1 LRAILAVARREIY
14 SFFVSPA
21 AYVVVTI
28 FIVTV
33 SVWFLVLIFQNIS
46 AQLTVQLTPGARQPT
61 LTDKVLRPFLMNG
74 LFRVLWLVA
83 PLISMRLLSE
93 DRKQGTAD
101 LLLSSPITTL
111 QLVLGKYLGAL
122 AIMAILFVATMHIP
136 LFLVLGGNVD
146 RGVVFAGYLGVF
158 LTAAMFLAAGVFA
171 SSLTE
176 NQIVA
181 ALLTMATMLG
191 IFLFGKL
198 AEASQRFL
206 GGVFTPFSLGSHLE
220 DFIRGILD
228 SSGFVYFL
236 SMSAFFVFLTQRTI
250 DSQRWR

>member
-1 LRAILAVARREIY
+1 MRAILAVARREIY

-191 IFLFGKL
+191 IFLFVTY
-198 AEASQRFL
+198 QDIMWF
-206 GGVFTPFSLGSHLE
+206 PF
-220 DFIRGILD
+220 RK
-228 SSGFVYFL
+228 
-236 SMSAFFVFLTQRTI
+236 
-250 DSQRWR
+250 

>member
-1 LRAILAVARREIY
+1 MGWRLEGDPRR
-14 SFFVSPA
+14 
-21 AYVVVTI
+21 
-28 FIVTV
+28 
-33 SVWFLVLIFQNIS
+33 
-46 AQLTVQLTPGARQPT
+46 GAPR
-61 LTDKVLRPFLMNG
+61 
-74 LFRVLWLVA
+74 
-83 PLISMRLLSE
+83 
-93 DRKQGTAD
+93 D
-101 LLLSSPITTL
+101 LLLLRLARGVRRRDDFHRHRQRLVPRPDLPEHLGAVDGPVDSRGPPAHADRQGAPSFSHERSVPRAVAGRSADLDAAAVGGPEAGDGRSAASSPITTL

-191 IFLFGKL
+191 IFLFVK
-198 AEASQRFL
+198 
-206 GGVFTPFSLGSHLE
+206 
-220 DFIRGILD
+220 
-228 SSGFVYFL
+228 
-236 SMSAFFVFLTQRTI
+236 
-250 DSQRWR
+250 

>member
-1 LRAILAVARREIY
+1 
-14 SFFVSPA
+14 
-21 AYVVVTI
+21 
-28 FIVTV
+28 
-33 SVWFLVLIFQNIS
+33 
-46 AQLTVQLTPGARQPT
+46 
-61 LTDKVLRPFLMNG
+61 M
-74 LFRVLWLVA
+74 
-83 PLISMRLLSE
+83 
-93 DRKQGTAD
+93 
-101 LLLSSPITTL
+101 
-111 QLVLGKYLGAL
+111 LGKYLGAL

-136 LFLVLGGNVD
+136 LFRVLGGNVD

-198 AEASQRFL
+198 AEASQRVL
-206 GGVFTPFSLGSHLE
+206 GGVFTPFSLGAHLE
-220 DFIRGILD
+220 GFIRGILD